1 MNPLRQLDDQLLF
14 ANNSFARH
22 TAGPSAVRNGHACH
36 DDDQARY
43 LYPIGLARVSLLLS
57 SLVSERMAGSV
68 SSGSAFCSLV
78 EDVLDGLMDQ
88 RDDVGVDD
96 SVEDVSSVSSSF
108 DPAGEAQLGKML
120 ADPRFGASDGVDEG
134 GDVDLVVG
142 QEPEQ
147 MEPNRGAEQL
157 EDLGGVGEG
166 VPVRGGAAGCS
177 CHWSPHL
184 VASNSQ

>member
-1 MNPLRQLDDQLLF
+1 MLKSRRAQLAATESERPRMNPLRQLDDQLLF

-96 SVEDVSSVSSSF
+96 SVEDVSSVSSTL
-108 DPAGEAQLGKML
+108 DPAREAQLGQVL
-120 ADPRFGASDGVDEG
+120 TDSCFGTSDRENQRRDI
-134 GDVDLVVG
+134 DLVAG

-147 MEPNRGAEQL
+147 MDPARGAEQ
-157 EDLGGVGEG
+157 
-166 VPVRGGAAGCS
+166 
-177 CHWSPHL
+177 
-184 VASNSQ
+184 